1 MARPTGSGNSIDNV
15 MKTHNDIDF
24 QEWGRKGAVNKLQR
38 VQVAKTGILPA
49 KQLNH
54 NLKP

>member
-1 MARPTGSGNSIDNV
+1 